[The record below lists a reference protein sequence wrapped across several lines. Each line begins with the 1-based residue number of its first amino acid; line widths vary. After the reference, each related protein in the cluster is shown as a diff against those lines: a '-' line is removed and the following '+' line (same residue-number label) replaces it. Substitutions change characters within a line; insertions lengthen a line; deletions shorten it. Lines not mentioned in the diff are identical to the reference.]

1 MKTKIIRAYELQFW
15 DVFIKQ
21 GLQYTVIKK
30 DEEKIYFRS
39 NNDHRGGFTSFMGAK
54 SQERVEIILDID
66 NINHPSPKKIK
77 VYDWYTRK
85 FIGAY
90 KNAVKAAQFI
100 DEPGVTDSHIL
111 DYIAKKFKNPDYNLG
126 YHFERTRM

>member
-30 DEEKIYFRS
+30 DEEKIHYRLNS
-39 NNDHRGGFTSFMGAK
+39 LLMGGAKSYLGAK
-54 SQERVEIILDID
+54 SQEKVELILDID
-66 NINHPSPKKIK
+66 NINHPSPQKIK

-85 FIGAY
+85 FIGDY
-90 KNAVKAAQFI
+90 KNAVKAAQAI
-100 DEPGVTDSHIL
+100 NEPGVTDSHIC

>member
-30 DEEKIYFRS
+30 DEEKIHYRLNS
-39 NNDHRGGFTSFMGAK
+39 LLMGGAKSYLGAK
-54 SQERVEIILDID
+54 SQEKVELILDID
-66 NINHPSPKKIK
+66 NINHPSPQKIK

-85 FIGAY
+85 FIGDY
-90 KNAVKAAQFI
+90 KNAVKAAQAI
-100 DEPGVTDSHIL
+100 DEPGVTDSHIC

>member
-21 GLQYTVIKK
+21 GLQYSVIKK
-30 DEEKIYFRS
+30 DEEKIYYRV
-39 NNDHRGGFTSFMGAK
+39 NNPLSGGTKSYLGAK
-54 SQERVEIILDID
+54 SQEKVELILDID
-66 NINHPSPKKIK
+66 NINHPSPQKIK
-77 VYDWYTRK
+77 VYDWDTRK